1 MRAHLFSCR
10 TALTVGLLATSP
22 WSLAVDAGTANFVF
36 GDVTVRSTNGN
47 NVPLKKGGSVQS
59 GDDILTS
66 TGAQAQI
73 RFSDGGMVAIQ
84 PNSQFKLAS
93 YADNKDTKTDSFLV
107 ELAKGG
113 MRAIT
118 GLIGKRNHDNY
129 KVITSTATIGI
140 RGSSFLISY
149 NTDGSVAVNAEQDA
163 IVVCTNTGCTGLT
176 AGETVVV
183 KDKNQDPART
193 TQRTTSEGS
202 VPPPPQSQTVAGN
215 KVYVLNDLQASFVG
229 VDGAISPV
237 SYATSNTDGK
247 AAAIIVDASFAAY
260 SDTDPDKTLLKSS
273 TVSSSGGSGDPYAA
287 DYIGWGYWASATKTA
302 SGNITSLQDVHYVV
316 GRPTPLLQMP
326 TVGTFEYN
334 MLGGTAPTATTA
346 GTTLVG
352 QLVSASMTVDFGSSY
367 VQNISTTTRFAGND
381 YTISAGYIGFAGSN
395 KFNYSNAS
403 TVTTSFNGGFS
414 GPGASKA
421 AFTFQQTG
429 TAVGTIT
436 GAVGMTKGAQVTY
449 SYPQ

>member
-1 MRAHLFSCR
+1 MRTYLFSCR
-10 TALTVGLLATSP
+10 AALAVGLLAASP
-22 WSLAVDAGTANFVF
+22 WSWAVDAGTANFVF
-36 GDVTVRSTNGN
+36 GDVSVRSTNGN

-59 GDDILTS
+59 GDDIVTS

-129 KVITSTATIGI
+129 KVITNTATIGI

-163 IVVCTNTGCTGLT
+163 IVVCTNTGCAGLT

-193 TQRTTSEGS
+193 TQRTSSEGS

-215 KVYVLNDLQASFVG
+215 KVYIINDLQAEFKGIDS
-229 VDGAISPV
+229 AL
-237 SYATSNTDGK
+237 NTTGYSTVNADGK
-247 AAAIIVDASFAAY
+247 ASAVVIDTPLVSFLD
-260 SDTDPDKTLLKSS
+260 SDGSKQLLKANN
-273 TVSSSGGSGDPYAA
+273 VSSFNASGDPFAA
-287 DYIGWGYWASATKTA
+287 DYIGWGYWATATKGPLSGTTA
-302 SGNITSLQDVHYVV
+302 ALQDVHYIV
-316 GRPTPLLQMP
+316 GRPTPTLQMP

-334 MLGGTAPTATTA
+334 MIGGTAPTATNTSTGA
-346 GTTLVG
+346 TLVG

-367 VQNISTTTRFAGND
+367 VQSVSATTRFAGND
-381 YTISAGYIGFAGSN
+381 YTASASGSLSGAR
-395 KFNYSNAS
+395 FNAS
-403 TVTTSFNGGFS
+403 VTDSNFKGIFS
-414 GPGASKA
+414 GAGAAKA
-421 AFTFQQTG
+421 AFTFQQNS

-436 GAVGMTKGAQVTY
+436 GAVGMTKSAEVTNNAQ
-449 SYPQ
+449 